1 MIEFGSFPLG
11 SEENLATT
19 RQNVFDFVS
28 RLTKDP
34 FIATGIAARVSD
46 AARQA
51 MADALDGL
59 VLEVRLEPL
68 GDLADRSRLVLEL
81 QDRTGLARD
90 HFSAAVHGPVSAL
103 DPEALKSL
111 MSRKSTPEL
120 LRELRQAS
128 EAKSEF
134 LANMSHELR
143 TPLNAVIGMTG
154 LALEHELVG
163 ATHRYVSNAHVAA
176 KNLLGIIND
185 VLDFSKIEVGHLELE
200 MIPFKLEEVL
210 NNVATVISPR
220 VEEKGLELV
229 FEIAPDVPSSLVG
242 DPLRLGQVLIN
253 LGGNAAKFTEVGEI
267 RITVAL
273 EKATEGLNELRFR
286 VSDSGIGISKD
297 ALGGLFEMF
306 TQADAST
313 TRRFGGSGLGL
324 AICRRLVELMGGQ
337 IGAESEL
344 DVGSTFSFNVFLGE
358 ADVPEEI
365 EVTHLAGTRVLIVDD
380 SPSAAAAL
388 VGIARV
394 YGMDAEFA
402 ESGAEAIR
410 RVVACERSERP
421 FDFVLVDW
429 QMPGMDGLECIEG
442 MLSQG
447 AQSASTIVMATAL
460 GREELLAK
468 AQRTNLA
475 VDTVLQKPI
484 TPMAFLDAVSQKV
497 VGGGT
502 RVRRPA
508 ATEAPDRS
516 ERPGRA
522 GHDLTGVRV
531 LLVEDS
537 PLNQELAL
545 ELLRRAGV
553 VATLVENGQAAI
565 DALSAAPDAYD
576 CVLMDCQM
584 PVMDGYTAT
593 ENLRKDPRF
602 SALPI
607 LAMTANVMSSDR
619 ERAMACG
626 MNDFIGKP
634 IDPAQMYTTL
644 ARWVETERGAPES
657 DPGQAAAPPGDW
669 PEFDYLDVRTGLE
682 MAAGSEALYRRL
694 LMMFIEEYQDFETGC
709 RDALEDDI
717 EGGMRLAHS
726 LKSAAG
732 TVGLQ
737 ALSAVAA
744 TLESSLR
751 ERESLQILM
760 GDLDAVIAELSPALA
775 ALGRW
780 RRRIVLTWSD

>member
-68 GDLADRSRLVLEL
+68 GDSADRSRLVLEL

-176 KNLLGIIND
+176 KNLLRIIND
-185 VLDFSKIEVGHLELE
+185 VLAFSKIEVGHLELE

-337 IGAESEL
+337 IG
-344 DVGSTFSFNVFLGE
+344 V
-358 ADVPEEI
+358 
-365 EVTHLAGTRVLIVDD
+365 
-380 SPSAAAAL
+380 
-388 VGIARV
+388 
-394 YGMDAEFA
+394 
-402 ESGAEAIR
+402 
-410 RVVACERSERP
+410 
-421 FDFVLVDW
+421 
-429 QMPGMDGLECIEG
+429 
-442 MLSQG
+442 
-447 AQSASTIVMATAL
+447 
-460 GREELLAK
+460 
-468 AQRTNLA
+468 
-475 VDTVLQKPI
+475 
-484 TPMAFLDAVSQKV
+484 
-497 VGGGT
+497 
-502 RVRRPA
+502 
-508 ATEAPDRS
+508 
-516 ERPGRA
+516 
-522 GHDLTGVRV
+522 
-531 LLVEDS
+531 
-537 PLNQELAL
+537 
-545 ELLRRAGV
+545 
-553 VATLVENGQAAI
+553 
-565 DALSAAPDAYD
+565 
-576 CVLMDCQM
+576 
-584 PVMDGYTAT
+584 
-593 ENLRKDPRF
+593 
-602 SALPI
+602 
-607 LAMTANVMSSDR
+607 
-619 ERAMACG
+619 
-626 MNDFIGKP
+626 
-634 IDPAQMYTTL
+634 
-644 ARWVETERGAPES
+644 
-657 DPGQAAAPPGDW
+657 
-669 PEFDYLDVRTGLE
+669 
-682 MAAGSEALYRRL
+682 
-694 LMMFIEEYQDFETGC
+694 
-709 RDALEDDI
+709 
-717 EGGMRLAHS
+717 
-726 LKSAAG
+726 
-732 TVGLQ
+732 
-737 ALSAVAA
+737 
-744 TLESSLR
+744 
-751 ERESLQILM
+751 
-760 GDLDAVIAELSPALA
+760 
-775 ALGRW
+775 
-780 RRRIVLTWSD
+780 